1 MSVIIFGMLW
11 CSKNVWVAS
20 CYRLTTEKKTKK
32 NVIYRP
38 LFENIW
44 KQKVPVIIF
53 LNYLNFKNVWVV
65 KEWSQKILKITTVLL
80 QLYLEINL
88 ILKQKMYISLTFDLV
103 ITVSQT
109 SSYIIS
115 FSSPVTAVVLSNIQ
129 VLLGWRGQ
137 SGPQ

>member
-1 MSVIIFGMLW
+1 MEAKG
-11 CSKNVWVAS
+11 AS
-20 CYRLTTEKKTKK
+20 YHFSEL
-32 NVIYRP
+32 
-38 LFENIW
+38 
-44 KQKVPVIIF
+44 
-53 LNYLNFKNVWVV
+53 
-65 KEWSQKILKITTVLL
+65 SQKILKITTVLL

-115 FSSPVTAVVLSNIQ
+115 CSSPVTAVVLSNIQ